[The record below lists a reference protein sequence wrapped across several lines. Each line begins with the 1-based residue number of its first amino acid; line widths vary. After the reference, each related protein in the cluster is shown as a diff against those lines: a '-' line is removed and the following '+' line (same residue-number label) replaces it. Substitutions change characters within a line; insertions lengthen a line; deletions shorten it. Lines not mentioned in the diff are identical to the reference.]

1 MRAMVHKGASQE
13 GDNQLHWG
21 RSPLGS
27 SPLSLQLEKEERG
40 WDGVS
45 LWGGSQVDVVPVRA
59 G

>member
-1 MRAMVHKGASQE
+1 MRALVHKRASQE
-13 GDNQLHWG
+13 GDSQLHWG
-21 RSPLGS
+21 CSPLGS
-27 SPLSLQLEKEERG
+27 SPLPLQLEKEEKG